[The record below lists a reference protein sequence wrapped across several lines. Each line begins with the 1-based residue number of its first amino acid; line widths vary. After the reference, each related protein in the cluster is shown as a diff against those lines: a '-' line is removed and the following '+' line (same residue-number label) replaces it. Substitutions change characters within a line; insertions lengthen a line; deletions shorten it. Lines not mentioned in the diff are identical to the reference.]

1 MPLRLGSALA
11 VTLHIFGDL
20 SRQLVLLW
28 VPGAWLGQ
36 GQGAAVSHRLRGGG
50 TRLPQPGRGLCE
62 VKSGLCLPPACCDL
76 EHPAEGSFCV
86 SVCPAFREPQFF
98 SSVKGVCSSSDC

>member
-11 VTLHIFGDL
+11 VTPHIFGDL
-20 SRQLVLLW
+20 SCQLVLLW
-28 VPGAWLGQ
+28 VPGAWLGW
-36 GQGAAVSHRLRGGG
+36 GRGAAVSHRLRGGG

-76 EHPAEGSFCV
+76 EQPAEGTCV
-86 SVCPAFREPQFF
+86 PSLPRASVL